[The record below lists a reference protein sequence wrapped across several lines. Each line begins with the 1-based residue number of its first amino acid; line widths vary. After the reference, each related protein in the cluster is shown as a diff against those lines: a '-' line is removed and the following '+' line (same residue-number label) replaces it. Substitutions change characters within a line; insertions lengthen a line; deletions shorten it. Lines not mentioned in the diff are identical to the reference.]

1 MRFVSIVAALL
12 LLACYHSIYANE
24 LNKQRDKQNSD
35 SRESSSVSPLSVS
48 GQWIIVMHD
57 PRSQRRKQRATGI
70 GYTPKGTYDADPKLE
85 RVSRQLAEDYQ
96 LEMVMQWPIR
106 SLNVHC
112 LVVTLPPG
120 SDSQTLLKQVEND
133 ARVESVQAMNIF
145 NLLDTP
151 AVNQKDPYQKMQP
164 SLTKLYVS
172 SSHRY
177 VTGSGVSIAIIDSA
191 IDVNHPDLNNVI
203 AWQEN
208 FVDDN
213 KIPAERHGT
222 GIAGVIA
229 ARSNNGIGITG
240 IAPNVTLFGLRAC
253 WQDNASTSK
262 AHCNTLT
269 LSRALDR
276 VIDEKPKILNLSLTG
291 PNDPLLQRLL
301 ALIVEQKTLVV
312 SAYDEQREANNR
324 FPQPQNGVLY
334 GRGGELYEANQNK
347 NCFPAPSKDIL
358 TLQPSQT
365 YDVLTGNSL
374 AAAHLSGVIALLL
387 EAKPNLRVKELANL
401 LHTSIVEND
410 KSFSVNTC
418 KALQEINSKVSC

>member
-1 MRFVSIVAALL
+1 MIV
-12 LLACYHSIYANE
+12 
-24 LNKQRDKQNSD
+24 LN
-35 SRESSSVSPLSVS
+35 L
-48 GQWIIVMHD
+48 
-57 PRSQRRKQRATGI
+57 
-70 GYTPKGTYDADPKLE
+70 
-85 RVSRQLAEDYQ
+85 
-96 LEMVMQWPIR
+96 
-106 SLNVHC
+106 
-112 LVVTLPPG
+112 
-120 SDSQTLLKQVEND
+120 
-133 ARVESVQAMNIF
+133 F
-145 NLLDTP
+145 
-151 AVNQKDPYQKMQP
+151 YQKMQP
-164 SLTKLYVS
+164 AITQLSID

-229 ARSNNGIGITG
+229 ARSNGIGITG
-240 IAPNVTLFGLRAC
+240 VAPNVTLFGLRAC
-253 WQDNASTSK
+253 WQDNSSTSK

-276 VIDEKPKILNLSLTG
+276 VIDEKPNILNLSLTG
-291 PNDPLLQRLL
+291 PSDPLLQRFL
-301 ALIVEQKTLVV
+301 ALVVTQKTLVV
-312 SAYDEQREANNR
+312 SAYDEQRESNKR

-334 GRGGELYEANQNK
+334 GRGGELYVGKQDK
-347 NCFPAPSKDIL
+347 DSFPAPSIDIL
-358 TLQPSQT
+358 TLQPSKA

-401 LHTSIVEND
+401 LHTSIVAND
-410 KSFSVNTC
+410 KSASINTC
-418 KALQEINSKVSC
+418 KALQNINSEVSCL